1 MSYNYLESKNRIDN
15 ILSSETLVIKKDK
28 VPSSDDEFTYSN
40 GIKTWVGSIFVDM
53 VNSSKLCKSSDENTA
68 RIFRALC
75 SELIAI
81 MKDDNNFRQIGIRGD
96 CVYSINTTQYKN
108 DLRKLFE
115 TAVRINTF
123 MKMFNYR
130 LNHYDYESIK
140 VGIGLGC
147 SEELVVKAGQVGSG
161 INDKIWIGKAV
172 VDASHLSDKA
182 NRNGLSP
189 ILMSELVFSNIK
201 GLLTQEN
208 KSYDDWIVLESSKF
222 DFEKFYGCNI
232 VNIAFDNWIEE
243 NC

>member
-53 VNSSKLCKSSDENTA
+53 VNSSKLCESSDENTA

-81 MKDDNNFRQIGIRGD
+81 MKDDINFRQIGIRGD
-96 CVYSINTTQYKN
+96 CVYSINTTQYKS
-108 DLRKLFE
+108 DLIQLFK

-123 MKMFNYR
+123 MKMFNKR
-130 LNHYDYESIK
+130 LDYYGYNSIE

-147 SEELVVKAGQVGSG
+147 SEELVIKAGQVGSG

-172 VDASHLSDKA
+172 IDAAHLSDKA
-182 NRNGLSP
+182 NRNALSP
-189 ILMSELVFSNIK
+189 ILMSDLVYSNIK
-201 GLLTQEN
+201 DLLIQEN
-208 KSYDDWIVLESSKF
+208 ESYANWIALEYYEF
-222 DFEKFYGCNI
+222 DFKKIYGCNI
-232 VNIAFDNWIEE
+232 IDIAFDNWIKR